1 VNARL
6 GLVTAA
12 LCCVGSLA
20 GAQGANPN
28 PMDSIRKLPNYR
40 PTHDTI
46 PLLTRARIAKLAP
59 KTRDAWFAYLDRS
72 ARLRA
77 ADSVAMARE
86 LAAAHASSMTR
97 GPYAHDFTVQPSM
110 TPAWFATDSARRL
123 ADVILS
129 FEAPNGGWSK
139 HVDYSQH
146 TRRPGE
152 SYFTESADWE
162 WISTIDNG
170 ATTEEIR
177 FLARADAAKRDER
190 YERAVLRGIDYL
202 LASQFPNGCFPQV
215 YPLQGSYHDAA
226 TFNDDATIN
235 VLKVLREVGTGTY
248 PYASAD
254 QRKQAS
260 AAVWR
265 GVDCILAAQVQT
277 RGTLTAWGQQH
288 DPLTLEPTSARSY
301 ELTSLSAQE
310 SASILDFLM
319 TLRTPNESV
328 VDAVRSA
335 VAWLQTRSIRGY
347 SYSKYELKQSSNA
360 PPLWGRLYEIE
371 TNRVIMA
378 NRDGIKLYD
387 WNKLTDRRS
396 GYAWYTT
403 KPAATLAAFEQWSR
417 AHPRKP

>member
-1 VNARL
+1 MNARR

-20 GAQGANPN
+20 GAQGTNPN
-28 PMDSIRKLPNYR
+28 PMDSIRKLANYR
-40 PTHDTI
+40 PAHDTI
-46 PLLTRARIAKLAP
+46 PLLTRERIAKLAP

-72 ARLRA
+72 ARQRA
-77 ADSVAMARE
+77 ADSIAMARE

-97 GPYAHDFTVQPSM
+97 GPYARDFTVQPSM
-110 TPAWFATDSARRL
+110 TPAWFASDSAHRL
-123 ADVILS
+123 ADVMLS

-146 TRRPGE
+146 ARRPGE

-170 ATTEEIR
+170 ATTEQIH
-177 FLARADAAKRDER
+177 FLARVDAAKRDER

-235 VLKVLREVGTGTY
+235 ALTVLREVGTGTY
-248 PYASAD
+248 PYASAE
-254 QRKQAS
+254 QRTQAT

-265 GVDCILAAQVQT
+265 GVDCILAAQIQT
-277 RGTLTAWGQQH
+277 RGIPTAWGQQH

-310 SASILDFLM
+310 SSSILDFLM
-319 TLRTPNESV
+319 SFPTPNERI

-335 VAWLQTRSIRGY
+335 AAWLQTRSVRGY
-347 SYSKYELKQSSNA
+347 SYTKYELTPSPNA
-360 PPLWGRLYEIE
+360 PLLWGRLYEIG

-396 GYAWYTT
+396 GYAWYSTR
-403 KPAATLAAFEQWSR
+403 PAATLARYAAW
-417 AHPRKP
+417 AKGIP